1 MDEEQKKI
9 YGDIVTPSEG
19 ICEDVGVLVTTRD
32 EKTAPPKNARLQTG
46 HFMHYSPLC
55 HIGFKYLFVR
65 TVHMT
70 LSVHCV
76 ILVTLMMLKRR
87 GVVEFSGG

>member
-1 MDEEQKKI
+1 MAVEQKKI

-46 HFMHYSPLC
+46 HFMHYSINLYVKLVSNICSFAYCAHDIICALC
-55 HIGFKYLFVR
+55 HIGH
-65 TVHMT
+65 TDDA
-70 LSVHCV
+70 
-76 ILVTLMMLKRR
+76 
-87 GVVEFSGG
+87 